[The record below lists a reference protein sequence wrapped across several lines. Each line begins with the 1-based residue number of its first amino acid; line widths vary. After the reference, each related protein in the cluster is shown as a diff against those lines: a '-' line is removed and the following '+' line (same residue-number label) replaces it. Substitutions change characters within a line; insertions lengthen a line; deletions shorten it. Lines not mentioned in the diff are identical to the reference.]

1 MDEAVLRAQKWV
13 NENYLKKNGF
23 ATISEDG
30 ITGQNTVKAL
40 IIALQIEIGISSP
53 NGTFGPSTTSLCPT
67 LSKNINAAASN
78 IVRILQ
84 HGMFCKGYST
94 KSVTGIFGDNTENAV
109 KSVQNDAGLNT
120 DGIVTPLI
128 FKTVLN
134 TDPLTLASDGDTQI
148 RYIQQQLNNKYNQ
161 YFGVIPCNGKYERNT
176 NKALIYALQA
186 EEGLNINTANG
197 SFGPTTQ
204 QLCPVLS
211 ASNASSY
218 PAFVRILKYALK
230 CNGMELAVSD
240 DAFNEE
246 VVNAIISF
254 QNFVSL
260 PENGGV
266 ADLNVW
272 MSLLTSKGNP
282 ERQVTGCDC
291 ATIIT
296 NENVSVLINNG
307 YRYIGRYLTG
317 RYKLTQQEIAIL
329 TQNGIRIFPIFQRSG
344 EGISATNVG
353 YFTSTQAIADA
364 QDAIQA
370 ALRLG
375 FHSGTIIY
383 FAVDYDAYDVQVTN
397 VLIPF
402 FRALSSAFRNMNYA
416 GFKIGIYGPRNVCTR
431 ISQAGYAFAS
441 FVSDMSTGYSGNLGY
456 PMPYNWTFDQ
466 IVTTVIT
473 DPVTNRS
480 IEIDKDVVR
489 GVDPGAYFEND
500 FSDQITFEEAHIRAL
515 MLTAQF
521 EGSGNGYKTI
531 AGNFDG
537 VGLSLGIIQWNIGNG
552 TLQPLFSDIL
562 SNNRELVLSIFGE
575 DKTKELES
583 MLTKSL
589 PEQLNWAIGINDTS
603 GKLIKTEWSELFE
616 TLCET
621 PEFQEVQDD
630 HIKPYKNRAIEKC
643 ALFGGFSTNRAYAFM
658 FDCSVQVGGFYQDEV
673 DDIRAQITGDM
684 SEIERL
690 RVIADVLRPT
700 RGEDSYARRICIVN
714 GTGTVHSTQIDLSDY
729 GIDDKEIINWPS
741 ETD

>member
-13 NENYLKKNGF
+13 NENYLEKNGYT
-23 ATISEDG
+23 AISEDG

-40 IIALQIEIGISSP
+40 IIALQIEIGVSSP
-53 NGTFGPSTTSLCPT
+53 NGTFGPATTSLCPT
-67 LSKNINAAASN
+67 LSKDVNAAASN
-78 IVRILQ
+78 IVKILQ

-109 KSVQNDAGLNT
+109 KSVQSDAGLSA

-134 TDPLTLASDGDTQI
+134 TDPLILASDGDAQI
-148 RYIQQQLNNKYNQ
+148 RYIQQQLNNRYNQ
-161 YFGVIPCNGKYERNT
+161 YFGIIPCNGKYERNT

-186 EEGLNINTANG
+186 EEGLNTSTANG

-204 QLCPVLS
+204 RLCPVVTID
-211 ASNASSY
+211 NAASY
-218 PAFVRILKYALK
+218 PAFVKILKYALK
-230 CNGMELAVSD
+230 CNGMELTTLD
-240 DAFNEE
+240 DTFNEE
-246 VVNAIISF
+246 VKSAIISF

-260 PENGGV
+260 PNNGGV

-282 ERQVTGCDC
+282 ERPVTGCDC
-291 ATIIT
+291 ATVIT
-296 NENVSVLINNG
+296 NENVSVLVNNG

-329 TQNGIRIFPIFQRSG
+329 AQNNIRIFPIFERSG

-353 YFTSTQAIADA
+353 YFTSSQAVADA
-364 QDAIQA
+364 KDAIQA

-375 FHSGTIIY
+375 IPSGTIIY
-383 FAVDYDAYDVQVTN
+383 FAVDYDAYDAQVTN

-402 FRALSSAFRNMNYA
+402 FRTLSSAFRDINYA
-416 GFKIGIYGPRNVCTR
+416 GYKIGIYGPRNVCTR
-431 ISQAGYAFAS
+431 ISRAGYAFTS

-473 DPVTNRS
+473 DPTTNKS

-489 GVDPGAYFEND
+489 GVDSGTHFENNY
-500 FSDQITFEEAHIRAL
+500 SNQITFNEAHTRAL

-537 VGLSLGIIQWNIGNG
+537 AGLSLGIIQFNIGSN
-552 TLQPLFSDIL
+552 TLQPLLTDIL
-562 SNNRELVLSIFGE
+562 SENRPLVLSIFGNE
-575 DKTKELES
+575 KTGILEN
-583 MLTKSL
+583 MLNDSL
-589 PEQLNWAIGINDTS
+589 EKQLEWAIGINDAS
-603 GKLIKTEWSELFE
+603 GQSINAEWTEVFVA
-616 TLCET
+616 LCET
-621 PEFQEVQDD
+621 SEFQAVQDKY
-630 HIKPYKNRAIEKC
+630 IEKYKDRAIAKC

-658 FDCSVQVGGFYQDEV
+658 FDCSVQCGGFYQNEV
-673 DDIRAQITGDM
+673 DNIRALITDDM
-684 SEIERL
+684 SEVDRL
-690 RVIADVLRPT
+690 RVIANVMRTT
-700 RGEDSYARRICIVN
+700 RGEDGYTRRICIVN
-714 GTGTVHSTQIDLSDY
+714 GTGIVHGASIDISDY
-729 GIDDKEIINWPS
+729 GIDDKEISDMPS
-741 ETD
+741 ESN

>member
-13 NENYLKKNGF
+13 NENYLEKNGYT
-23 ATISEDG
+23 AISEDG

-40 IIALQIEIGISSP
+40 IIALQIEIGVSSP
-53 NGTFGPSTTSLCPT
+53 NGTFGPATTSLCPT
-67 LSKNINAAASN
+67 LSKDVNAAASN
-78 IVRILQ
+78 IVKILQ

-109 KSVQNDAGLNT
+109 KSVQSDAGLSA

-134 TDPLTLASDGDTQI
+134 TDPLILASDGDAQI
-148 RYIQQQLNNKYNQ
+148 RYIQQQLNNRYNQ
-161 YFGVIPCNGKYERNT
+161 YFGIIPCNGKYERNT

-186 EEGLNINTANG
+186 EEGLNTSTANG

-204 QLCPVLS
+204 RLCPVVTID
-211 ASNASSY
+211 NASSY
-218 PAFVRILKYALK
+218 PAFVKILKYALK
-230 CNGMELAVSD
+230 CNGMELSTFD
-240 DAFNEE
+240 DTFNEE
-246 VVNAIISF
+246 VKSAINNF

-260 PENGGV
+260 PNNGGV

-282 ERQVTGCDC
+282 ERPVTGCDC
-291 ATIIT
+291 ATVIT
-296 NENVSVLINNG
+296 NENVSVLVNNG

-329 TQNGIRIFPIFQRSG
+329 AQNNIRIFPIFQRSG

-353 YFTSTQAIADA
+353 YFTSSQAVADA
-364 QDAIQA
+364 KDAIQA

-375 FHSGTIIY
+375 IPSGTIIY
-383 FAVDYDAYDVQVTN
+383 FAVDYDAYDAQVTN

-402 FRALSSAFRNMNYA
+402 FRTLSSAFRNINYA
-416 GFKIGIYGPRNVCTR
+416 GYKIGIYGPRNVCTR
-431 ISQAGYAFAS
+431 ISSAGYAFTS

-473 DPVTNRS
+473 DPKTKKS

-489 GVDPGAYFEND
+489 GVDSGTHFENNY
-500 FSDQITFEEAHIRAL
+500 SNQITFKEAHTRAL

-537 VGLSLGIIQWNIGNG
+537 AGLSLGIIQFNIGSN
-552 TLQPLFSDIL
+552 TLQPLLTDIL
-562 SNNRELVLSIFGE
+562 SENRPLVLSIFGDE
-575 DKTKELES
+575 KTGILES
-583 MLTKSL
+583 MLNDSL
-589 PEQLNWAIGINDTS
+589 EEQLKWAIGINDAS
-603 GKLIKTEWSELFE
+603 GQSINAEWTEVFV

-621 PEFQEVQDD
+621 SEFQAVQDKY
-630 HIKPYKNRAIEKC
+630 IEKYKDRAIAKC

-658 FDCSVQVGGFYQDEV
+658 FDCSVQCGGFYQNEV
-673 DDIRAQITGDM
+673 DNIRALITDDM
-684 SEIERL
+684 SEVDRL
-690 RVIADVLRPT
+690 RVIANVMRTT
-700 RGEDSYARRICIVN
+700 RGEDGYTRRICIVN
-714 GTGTVHSTQIDLSDY
+714 GTGIVHGASIDISDY
-729 GIDDKEIINWPS
+729 GIDDKEISDMPS
-741 ETD
+741 ESN

>member
-13 NENYLKKNGF
+13 NENYLEKNGYT
-23 ATISEDG
+23 AISEDG

-40 IIALQIEIGISSP
+40 IIALQIEIGVSSP
-53 NGTFGPSTTSLCPT
+53 NGTFGPATTSLCPT
-67 LSKNINAAASN
+67 LSKDVNAAASN
-78 IVRILQ
+78 IVKILQ
-84 HGMFCKGYST
+84 HGMFFKGYST

-109 KSVQNDAGLNT
+109 KSVQSDAGLSA

-134 TDPLTLASDGDTQI
+134 TDPLILASDGDAQI
-148 RYIQQQLNNKYNQ
+148 RYIQQQLNNRYNQ
-161 YFGVIPCNGKYERNT
+161 YFGIIPCNGKYERNT

-186 EEGLNINTANG
+186 EEGLNTSTANG

-204 QLCPVLS
+204 RLCPVVTID
-211 ASNASSY
+211 NASSY
-218 PAFVRILKYALK
+218 PAFVKILKYALK
-230 CNGMELAVSD
+230 CNGMELSTFD
-240 DAFNEE
+240 DTFNEE
-246 VVNAIISF
+246 VKSAINNF

-260 PENGGV
+260 PNNGGV

-282 ERQVTGCDC
+282 ERPVTGCDC
-291 ATIIT
+291 ATVIT
-296 NENVSVLINNG
+296 NENVSVLVNNG

-329 TQNGIRIFPIFQRSG
+329 AQNNIRIFPIFQRSG

-353 YFTSTQAIADA
+353 YFTSSQAVADA
-364 QDAIQA
+364 KDAIQA

-375 FHSGTIIY
+375 IPSGTIIY
-383 FAVDYDAYDVQVTN
+383 FAVDYDAYDAQVTN

-402 FRALSSAFRNMNYA
+402 FRTLSSAFRNINYA
-416 GFKIGIYGPRNVCTR
+416 GYKIGIYGPRNVCTR
-431 ISQAGYAFAS
+431 ISSAGYAFTS

-473 DPVTNRS
+473 DPKTKKS

-489 GVDPGAYFEND
+489 GVDSGTHFENNY
-500 FSDQITFEEAHIRAL
+500 SNQITFKEAHTRAL

-537 VGLSLGIIQWNIGNG
+537 AGLSLGIIQFNIGSN
-552 TLQPLFSDIL
+552 TLQPLLTDIL
-562 SNNRELVLSIFGE
+562 SENRPLVLSIFGDE
-575 DKTKELES
+575 KTGILES
-583 MLTKSL
+583 MLNDSL
-589 PEQLNWAIGINDTS
+589 EEQLKWAIGINDAS
-603 GKLIKTEWSELFE
+603 GQSINAEWTEVFV

-621 PEFQEVQDD
+621 SEFQAVQDKY
-630 HIKPYKNRAIEKC
+630 IEKYKDRAIAKC

-658 FDCSVQVGGFYQDEV
+658 FDCSVQCGGFYQNEV
-673 DDIRAQITGDM
+673 DNIRALITDDM
-684 SEIERL
+684 SEVDRL
-690 RVIADVLRPT
+690 RVIANVMRTT
-700 RGEDSYARRICIVN
+700 RGEDGYTRRICIVN
-714 GTGTVHSTQIDLSDY
+714 GTGIVHGASIDISDY
-729 GIDDKEIINWPS
+729 GIDDKEISDMPS
-741 ETD
+741 ESN